1 MKNLKVKYRT
11 GRSVRVKEITATKTV
26 SSYKYEISV
35 VTESGE
41 YTEQQW
47 EKLLLQ
53 QAKELFEL
61 DILERLKDYSKT
73 LAWIKTDK
81 EAHKHALELY
91 SHRIWENENWVGYE
105 TFNCNITGKIISEQI
120 SLI

>member
-61 DILERLKDYSKT
+61 DILERLKD
-73 LAWIKTDK
+73 
-81 EAHKHALELY
+81 
-91 SHRIWENENWVGYE
+91 
-105 TFNCNITGKIISEQI
+105 
-120 SLI
+120 

>member
-41 YTEQQW
+41 YTEQQ
-47 EKLLLQ
+47 
-53 QAKELFEL
+53 
-61 DILERLKDYSKT
+61 
-73 LAWIKTDK
+73 
-81 EAHKHALELY
+81 
-91 SHRIWENENWVGYE
+91 
-105 TFNCNITGKIISEQI
+105 
-120 SLI
+120 